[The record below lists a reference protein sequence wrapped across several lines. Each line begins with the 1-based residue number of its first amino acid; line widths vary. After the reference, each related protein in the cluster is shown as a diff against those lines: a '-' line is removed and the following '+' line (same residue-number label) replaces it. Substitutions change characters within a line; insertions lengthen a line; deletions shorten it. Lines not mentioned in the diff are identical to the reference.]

1 MQHLSSTLEGVLRF
15 RRLAARF
22 QTQVR
27 FLVYRR
33 IKPHDP
39 LLVRVPV
46 YSFEFQPCGR
56 TTQAAYL
63 TRLLFSTA
71 LRGSI
76 LPIPGTHSLGRG
88 LLGYLILFATH
99 AFVLE
104 CQACSSKL
112 PLPLV
117 FLPIS
122 ALITTTPAVPLA
134 SPNLEIG
141 GLDSRPEVKPQD
153 LTTDLLN
160 HLRTLYAQ

>member
-1 MQHLSSTLEGVLRF
+1 MQHLSSTLEGVPRF
-15 RRLAARF
+15 RGLAARF

-27 FLVYRR
+27 FLVCRR

-76 LPIPGTHSLGRG
+76 LPIPSTHSLGRG
-88 LLGYLILFATH
+88 LLGYLILFAPH
-99 AFVLE
+99 AFVHE
-104 CQACSSKL
+104 CQNRSSKL
-112 PLPLV
+112 PSPLV
-117 FLPIS
+117 FLSIS
-122 ALITTTPAVPLA
+122 ALITTTPIVPLA
-134 SPNLEIG
+134 SPDLKIG
-141 GLDSRPEVKPQD
+141 SFDSKPGVKPRD
-153 LTTDLLN
+153 LTINLPT

>member
-27 FLVYRR
+27 FLVCRR

-56 TTQAAYL
+56 TTQAVYL

-76 LPIPGTHSLGRG
+76 LPIPSTHRLGRG
-88 LLGYLILFATH
+88 LLGYLILFAPH
-99 AFVLE
+99 AFVPE

-117 FLPIS
+117 FLSIS
-122 ALITTTPAVPLA
+122 ALITTTPIVPLA
-134 SPNLEIG
+134 STSLQS
-141 GLDSRPEVKPQD
+141 DSINSSPEVKPQD
-153 LTTDLLN
+153 LTINLSN